1 MSQSPL
7 CYAKLHDAAIRL
19 IDRYLGKYGND
30 LFRVWVTERP
40 FELHVQGGIVT
51 GRADVILDKEDGKPG
66 SMAILDYKTSTEAD
80 NPVYGFQLAIYA
92 AAGRA
97 EGMDVRAAYVHDLR
111 DGERTPV
118 PIQVQATELAKAK
131 AEDGLKGIVEHSFP
145 FYKGHH
151 CNGCDVRL
159 VCRHG
164 PAR

>member
-1 MSQSPL
+1 
-7 CYAKLHDAAIRL
+7 
-19 IDRYLGKYGND
+19 

-40 FELHVQGGIVT
+40 FELHVQNGIVT
-51 GRADVILDKEDGKPG
+51 GRADVILDKENGIPG
-66 SMAILDYKTSTEAD
+66 SMAIVDYKTSTVAA

-97 EGMDVRAAYVHDLR
+97 EGINVRAAYVHNLR
-111 DGERTPV
+111 DGERNPV

-131 AEDGLKGIVEHSFP
+131 AEEGLKGIAKRNFP
-145 FYKGHH
+145 AHKGHH
-151 CNGCDVRL
+151 CSGCDVRL